1 MRDFMN
7 RAEEKDSAKVQELLE
22 TGEGK
27 QLKKLIDNGDLAR
40 FQGRFTETEIEN
52 AFQKIIANPELRDL
66 LQKNSGIVESI
77 IEFLK
82 R

>member
-1 MRDFMN
+1 MN

-52 AFQKIIANPELRDL
+52 AFQKIIANPDLRDL

>member
-1 MRDFMN
+1 MN

-27 QLKKLIDNGDLAR
+27 QLKKLIDSGDLAR
-40 FQGRFTETEIEN
+40 FQGRFTESEIEN
-52 AFQKIIANPELRDL
+52 AFQKIIANPDLRDL

>member
-1 MRDFMN
+1 MN
-7 RAEEKDSAKVQELLE
+7 QADQESKNKVQELLE
-22 TGEGK
+22 SGDGK

-40 FQGRFTETEIEN
+40 FQGRFSETEIES
-52 AFQKIIANPELRDL
+52 AFQKIAANPELRDL
-66 LQKNSGIVESI
+66 LQKNTGIVESI

>member
-7 RAEEKDSAKVQELLE
+7 LSEKESKNKVQELLE
-22 TGEGK
+22 TGDGK

-40 FQGRFTETEIEN
+40 FQGRFSEAEIEN
-52 AFQKIIANPELRDL
+52 AFQKIVANPELRDL

>member
-52 AFQKIIANPELRDL
+52 AFQKIIANPDLRDL

>member
-1 MRDFMN
+1 MN

>member
-1 MRDFMN
+1 MN
-7 RAEEKDSAKVQELLE
+7 RSADENKDKVQELLE
-22 TGEGK
+22 TADGK
-27 QLKKLIDNGDLAR
+27 QLKKLIDSGDLAR
-40 FQGRFTETEIEN
+40 FQGRFSEAEIES
-52 AFQKIIANPELRDL
+52 AFQKITANPELRDI